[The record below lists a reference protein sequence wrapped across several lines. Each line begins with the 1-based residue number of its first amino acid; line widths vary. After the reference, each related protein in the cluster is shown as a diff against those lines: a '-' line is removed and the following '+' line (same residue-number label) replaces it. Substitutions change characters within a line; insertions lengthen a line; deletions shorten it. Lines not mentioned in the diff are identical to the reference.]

1 MTNAKILEAVQNSVS
16 SIFTKDD
23 IIKLLTTET
32 EVTNPTEADEDVK
45 AYSKADL
52 RRVFDGAVSLIK
64 DQLSGDLNISE
75 DWVDLYSAGFSL
87 SGNEVN
93 LESVDLDENEIRRQ
107 INDCIDEIDFDEN
120 FESLITIA

>member
-1 MTNAKILEAVQNSVS
+1 MTNAEILAAVQNSVS

-23 IIKLLTTET
+23 IIKLLTT

-64 DQLSGDLNISE
+64 DQLRYNLDMNPY
-75 DWVDLYSAGFSL
+75 WVDLDSAGFSL

-93 LESVDLDENEIRRQ
+93 LESVDLDEDEIHRQ
-107 INDCIDEIDFDEN
+107 ISDCIDEVELDDNFDQ
-120 FESLITIA
+120 LISIS